1 MTPQQVIQQAQKGD
15 LATLYLLVG
24 EERFLIDEAL
34 VALRAATDTGA
45 AGAAFN
51 EDRFIAG
58 DASVDTVLSAA
69 RTAPMMAAQRYV
81 LVSAVERWD
90 AKGKGAEAMDA
101 LDAYADDPSPSTVF
115 VMVAQK
121 LNGGRRLMK
130 RAKKAG
136 FLVECTP
143 LARGQL
149 PRWISDKAKAMG
161 HPLDRGLAD
170 MLAELLGPELGPV
183 SDALER
189 LSLYVGEGEP
199 IDANAVSQVVTRVRQ
214 ETVWALVD
222 ALAARD
228 LGAALSA
235 LDDAYDPRDH
245 GLPLLGAVTWRVRQ
259 LIKFDGAMRH
269 GGGTKAA
276 AKAAGVA
283 PFKASELQRTVRGL
297 PGGTLERWLMLL
309 AEADLALK
317 GSRRPGVDVL
327 GTMLVDMCR
336 GPRV

>member
-1 MTPQQVIQQAQKGD
+1 MTPQQVIQQARKGE
-15 LATLYLLVG
+15 LAPLYLLVG
-24 EERFLIDEAL
+24 EERYLIDEAV
-34 VALRAATDTGA
+34 VALREATDTGA

-58 DASVDTVLSAA
+58 DAGIDAVLSAA

-81 LVSAVERWD
+81 QVSAVERWD
-90 AKGKGAEAMDA
+90 SKGKGAEAMDA
-101 LDAYADDPSPSTVF
+101 LDAYAEDPAPYTVF
-115 VMVAQK
+115 VMVASK

-136 FLVECTP
+136 FLVECAP

-149 PRWISDKAKAMG
+149 PKWISAQAETMG

-189 LSLYVGEGEP
+189 LSLYVGKGNP
-199 IDANAVSQVVTRVRQ
+199 IDQAAVSQLVTRVRQ

-222 ALAARD
+222 ALAVRD

-259 LIKFDGAMRH
+259 LIKFEGAMRH

-297 PGGTLERWLMLL
+297 PSGTLERWLMLL

-317 GSRRPGVDVL
+317 GSRRPGIDVL
-327 GTMLVDMCR
+327 GSMLVDMCR